1 VAKDVYVPSANDGGP
16 DAAAQRRVKETSL
29 YDTAIGL
36 YPILLGLI
44 LTDSLKNTAE
54 DVVKHPWFKADWSL
68 RFLTVSLL
76 LFSALWLH
84 VWIATFRGMTVR
96 GKPYGYHENGLGH
109 RMEKVEGYTEAVG
122 VFWLGVAQL
131 LVFACMAYSVSH
143 PKEFF
148 VLSAVYGLVLF
159 IYTVF
164 ERVDIVYQP
173 GKNPWWH
180 PLDTIKK
187 LRHGRHI
194 PISKA
199 HQDKQI
205 DGDDRELK
213 LLLAQGRVL
222 DTILAVIV
230 IGFSLLLYALSSKFG
245 STWWIALLA
254 LIAATGGVV
263 TDYYFYP
270 YFYLT

>member
-1 VAKDVYVPSANDGGP
+1 VAQDGYVSPANDGTPG
-16 DAAAQRRVKETSL
+16 AAAQRPIKETSL

-44 LTDSLKNTAE
+44 LTDSLKDTAE
-54 DVVKHPWFKADWSL
+54 DVVTHPWFKADWSL

-96 GKPYGYHENGLGH
+96 GEPDGDHENGLGH
-109 RMEKVEGYTEAVG
+109 RMEKVKGYTDAVG

-148 VLSAVYGLVLF
+148 VESAVYGLVLF
-159 IYTVF
+159 IYTAF
-164 ERVDIVYQP
+164 EGGDIVYTAGQ
-173 GKNPWWH
+173 NPWWH
-180 PLDTIKK
+180 PWKSIKS
-187 LRHGRHI
+187 LRDGRHI
-194 PISKA
+194 PISGA
-199 HQDKQI
+199 HQKKQI
-205 DGDDRELK
+205 DGDDENLK

-230 IGFSLLLYALSSKFG
+230 IGVSLLLYALSSRFG

-254 LIAATGGVV
+254 LVAATGGVV